1 MDTQMPNGE
10 DNANQQ
16 RQELIRLGKTVRQL
30 RGAKGM
36 SRKALS
42 DVSHVSERHLAQLE
56 TGKGNISVVLLL
68 RIANALNAELSDFFG
83 HKQNQTSM
91 DSILISDLVQQ
102 INPEDR
108 QRALQMLMD
117 QFVNVDNKKRRL
129 ALIGLRGAG
138 KSTLGRLMA
147 SKHQL
152 PFVRLVNEIEQLA
165 GMNVSEIF
173 SLSGQEYYRRLEQ
186 KALLNSLDRYDEC
199 IIETG
204 GSIVTDLNMLTL
216 LLKSCYVV
224 WINATPEDH
233 MQRVIDQGDMR
244 PIQNNDD
251 AMSDL
256 RRIMQQRETFYRQ
269 AHGEIFTSGKSIDE
283 CLNSLADLFPVKIK
297 N

>member
-1 MDTQMPNGE
+1 MESQMPSSE
-10 DNANQQ
+10 DNEKQQ
-16 RQELIRLGKTVRQL
+16 HQELIRLGSIVRQL
-30 RGAKGM
+30 RRAKGM

-42 DVSHVSERHLAQLE
+42 EVSHVSERHLAQLE
-56 TGKGNISVVLLL
+56 TGKGNISVILLM
-68 RIANALNAELSDFFG
+68 RIAKALDAELSDLFG
-83 HKQNQTSM
+83 HNQNQTSM
-91 DSILISDLVQQ
+91 DDILISDLVQQ

-117 QFVNVDNKKRRL
+117 QFVNVDNQKRRL

-138 KSTLGRLMA
+138 KSTLGRLLA

-173 SLSGQEYYRRLEQ
+173 SLSGEEYYRRLEQ
-186 KALLNSLDRYDEC
+186 KALLNTLNRYDDC

-204 GSIVTDLNMLTL
+204 GSIVTDLNMLNL

-244 PIQNNDD
+244 PLQNNDD

-283 CLNSLADLFPVKIK
+283 CLNSLADLFPIKIDK
-297 N
+297 